1 MKRFLALIVPFALG
15 VFAAGACRS
24 SVVVEDEEVAFRIA
38 RIDSGAVFLVGDFNG
53 WNPTIDLMVRG
64 NTGFEIR
71 LYLLPGTYRYRFFVN
86 GVSMRDPD
94 NPCHDA
100 QGNSCFTLVQNGG
113 ALEVA
118 YAESVGGVRT
128 GSSKMRV
135 APLARIEAVADKDE
149 MSLFFS
155 AGIKGVIDKRIDAD
169 IAVGQIE
176 RFSEGK
182 RGSGESFLLRALASY
197 RLDRGALKAFTRPS
211 TAIDLGDSL
220 ALIGAVGPYRYP
232 VSLFS
237 RGVELEETLPLGLE
251 GRFLYLSRLRG
262 YVSGLEGT
270 PDSLD
275 LSSQRDYIDSDVFG
289 LRLGVKIRSAS
300 IRYLFRGDRK
310 PKAGLWRFPRFSGDL
325 YRGFERGV
333 FHGFSLSLPGEGGV
347 ALDGE
352 LLFGRSFLSAT
363 GKLVEGEEGSTD
375 LTDVSLEG
383 EREHG
388 HRFSLGVSRTGKR
401 LHAGLAFVQTT
412 LEGDPAARGGR
423 PDGWRTSLCGR
434 FEFGD
439 PSRSIGLS
447 GKVEQYSTLN
457 TGSTFWLGRSNF
469 WLDGDELRYDLIPF
483 LSSRDL
489 YEVTLSGAWNAEP
502 DGVSPWGKGLR
513 LAMTQRGDASGG
525 GPLFREIRLVSGV
538 AVQARL
544 TLLLDMRGASYRYP
558 EIERDFVDAFLSLR
572 GSVTRSL
579 WCAVGAGVN
588 PYGFDRWL
596 YSFSGHGREDYLYE
610 RGLFQTL
617 ASHGEAASMNAL
629 MGAEETLAED
639 WVVTFEAGFTF

>member
-24 SVVVEDEEVAFRIA
+24 SVVVEDEEIVFRIA

-53 WNPTIDLMVRG
+53 WNPTIDLLVKG
-64 NTGFEIR
+64 AAGLEIR
-71 LYLLPGTYRYRFFVN
+71 LYLLPGTYRYRFVVG
-86 GVSMRDPD
+86 GVSTRDPD
-94 NPCHDA
+94 NPCLDA
-100 QGNSCFTLVQNGG
+100 QGNSCFTLVQSGG
-113 ALEVA
+113 AFEVT
-118 YAESVGGVRT
+118 YAESAGGART
-128 GSSKMRV
+128 SSSKMRI
-135 APLARIEAVADKDE
+135 ASLARVELLADRDE
-149 MSLFFS
+149 MSLFSS

-169 IAVGQIE
+169 LAVGQIE

-197 RLDRGALKAFTRPS
+197 RLDHGALKGFTRPS
-211 TAIDLGDSL
+211 AAIDLGDSL

-237 RGVELEETLPLGLE
+237 RGVELEETFPFGLE

-262 YVSGLEGT
+262 YVSGLEGK

-275 LSSQRDYIDSDVFG
+275 LSSQRDYVDSDIFG

-300 IRYLFRGDRK
+300 IRYLFREDRK
-310 PKAGLWRFPRFSGDL
+310 PRAGLWRFSRFGGDL
-325 YRGFERGV
+325 YHGFERNV
-333 FHGFSLSLPGEGGV
+333 FHGFSLSLPGEEGV
-347 ALDGE
+347 ALNGE
-352 LLFGRSFLSAT
+352 LLFGRSYLSAT
-363 GKLVEGEEGSTD
+363 GRFVGDEDGAND
-375 LTDVSLEG
+375 LTDVSLDG

-401 LHAGLAFVQTT
+401 VHAGLAFAQTT
-412 LEGDPAARGGR
+412 LEGDPAARGGK

-434 FEFGD
+434 FGFGD

-483 LSSRDL
+483 LSSRDP
-489 YEVTLSGAWNAEP
+489 YEVTLSGTWNAAP
-502 DGVSPWGKGLR
+502 ADAPPWGKGLR

-525 GPLFREIRLVSGV
+525 GPLSREIRLVSGV
-538 AVQARL
+538 AVETRL

-558 EIERDFVDAFLSLR
+558 EIKRDFVDAFLSLR
-572 GSVTRSL
+572 GSVTKSL
-579 WCAVGAGVN
+579 WCAIGAGVN

-617 ASHGEAASMNAL
+617 ASHGETASMNAL
-629 MGAEETLAED
+629 MGAEEAMADD